1 MSTEPS
7 IVSADAQHA
16 DILADAFADD
26 PFMGW
31 IFGDHAARAAA
42 LPTWWRFIGANSPEG
57 AELWRI
63 DDSAASLWHPPHHAS
78 EPEPEPDPSET
89 EPDDAEDE
97 QPNPFVEMMLPF
109 VGSRLPE
116 ILDMLGRG
124 RDARPSEPHW
134 YLLALGTRAT
144 NQGHGFGARIVRPV
158 IERCDAE
165 GIGTYL
171 ESSNPRNI
179 PFYHRL
185 GYEIVNEH
193 WTPDDTTVVTGMW
206 RAAR

>member
-1 MSTEPS
+1 MSSSEPS
-7 IVSADAQHA
+7 RVSADDQFA

-26 PFMGW
+26 PFMAW
-31 IFGDHAARAAA
+31 IFGDRAARDAA
-42 LPTWWRFIGANSPEG
+42 LPVWWRFIGANTPDD

-63 DDSAASLWHPPHHAS
+63 GGEAASLWHPPRHTQ
-78 EPEPEPDPSET
+78 EPEAEPDESE
-89 EPDDAEDE
+89 DDE
-97 QPNPFVEMMLPF
+97 PNPFVEMMLPF
-109 VGSRLPE
+109 VGARLPE
-116 ILDMLGRG
+116 IVDMLGRG
-124 RDARPSEPHW
+124 RNARPEEPHW
-134 YLLALGTRAT
+134 YLLALGTRAAS
-144 NQGHGFGARIVRPV
+144 QGHGLGARIVRPV

-185 GYEIVNEH
+185 GYEIVNET